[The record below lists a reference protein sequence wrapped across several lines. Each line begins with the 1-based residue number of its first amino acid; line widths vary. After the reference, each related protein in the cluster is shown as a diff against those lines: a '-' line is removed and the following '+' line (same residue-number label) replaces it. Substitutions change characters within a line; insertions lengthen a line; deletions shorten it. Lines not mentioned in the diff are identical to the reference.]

1 MSYYTTVITVN
12 NNGKPVQADVTCGGA
27 NRGFTDADTGKLTF
41 ILPTNDTY
49 DISAKRSGETAK
61 GSVRGG
67 KEVVLRVR

>member
-41 ILPTNDTY
+41 TLPTNDIY
-49 DISAKRSGETAK
+49 NVSARRSGERAT
-61 GSVRGG
+61 GTLRGG
-67 KEVVLRVR
+67 KEVVLRLQ